1 MIRASAAA
9 LLLTLAAAPAVAQ
22 VSGVEG
28 NWACTADIDGT
39 KAGIL
44 TIYAG
49 SYGYASANFASTASG
64 TGNAQMYSD
73 GIQFVDGNLLMNA
86 GIEVGI
92 MGFDAEGRD
101 TLTLSTKEK
110 QEKSIIYVVFVKKI
124 IEPSLTI
131 FYVF

>member
-1 MIRASAAA
+1 MIRASAIAI
-9 LLLTLAAAPAVAQ
+9 LLTLAAPSALAQ

-28 NWACTADIDGT
+28 NWACRADIDGT

-73 GIQFVDGNLLMNA
+73 GVQFVDGNLLMNA

-110 QEKSIIYVVFVKKI
+110 QVLSCT
-124 IEPSLTI
+124 PR
-131 FYVF
+131 

>member
-9 LLLTLAAAPAVAQ
+9 LLLTLAAAPALAQ

-28 NWACTADIDGT
+28 NWACTANIDGT

-101 TLTLSTKEK
+101 TLALSTKEK
-110 QEKSIIYVVFVKKI
+110 QVLSCV
-124 IEPSLTI
+124 PR
-131 FYVF
+131 